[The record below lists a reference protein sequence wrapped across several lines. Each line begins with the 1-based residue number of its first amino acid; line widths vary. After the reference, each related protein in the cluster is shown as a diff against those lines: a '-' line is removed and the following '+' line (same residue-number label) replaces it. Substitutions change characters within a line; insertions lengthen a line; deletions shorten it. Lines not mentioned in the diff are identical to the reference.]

1 MLTTGHSSKESWPIS
16 SNPECKKG
24 ISMGLVSLSG
34 ISQNQSALI
43 SINQHQSASIC
54 INQHQSGTPYWVVS
68 SVTIFSG
75 LGNPSTLLK
84 VNLYDRPLNT
94 LRLWLPVED
103 RMTGGTWNSFCCRAT
118 PNLTYPNLTPHWAG
132 SKPVGGIEA
141 KCAYLLDGNT
151 WDEFPCNSP
160 QTECLHVLPVGPLSV
175 GVGKY
180 RRPDLTHKKIKPIC
194 LILIPKFTFIIIF
207 FVNQNIRHI
216 VSFVYSFNRS
226 TI

>member
-103 RMTGGTWNSFCCRAT
+103 RTAGGEWNNYSCSTTLHLGLDQNLWEELQPIVLIFLMGILGMTF
-118 PNLTYPNLTPHWAG
+118 L
-132 SKPVGGIEA
+132 VI
-141 KCAYLLDGNT
+141 
-151 WDEFPCNSP
+151 
-160 QTECLHVLPVGPLSV
+160 LPRQSACMCSL
-175 GVGKY
+175 
-180 RRPDLTHKKIKPIC
+180 
-194 LILIPKFTFIIIF
+194 
-207 FVNQNIRHI
+207 
-216 VSFVYSFNRS
+216 
-226 TI
+226 